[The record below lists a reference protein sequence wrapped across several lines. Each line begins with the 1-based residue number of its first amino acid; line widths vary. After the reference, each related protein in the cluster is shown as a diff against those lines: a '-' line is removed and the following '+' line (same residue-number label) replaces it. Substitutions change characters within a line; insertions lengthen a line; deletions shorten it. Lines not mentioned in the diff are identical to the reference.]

1 MFPKGMGGMMKK
13 AQQMQKEMVKIQ
25 KEIEELEAEGQS
37 GGGLVSVLVNGKK
50 KIISINIDSNA
61 LQEDKDILED
71 LILSATNQALDT
83 IDKIS
88 KEKMILF
95 HLKNLKIQLLN
106 LRNVNIFP
114 LFHHLV

>member
-88 KEKMILF
+88 KEKMDPLTGG
-95 HLKNLKIQLLN
+95 LN
-106 LRNVNIFP
+106 IP
-114 LFHHLV
+114 GI

>member
-1 MFPKGMGGMMKK
+1 
-13 AQQMQKEMVKIQ
+13 MVKIQ

-50 KIISINIDSNA
+50 KIVSINIDSDA

-71 LILSATNQALDT
+71 LILSATNQALDS

-88 KEKMILF
+88 KEKMAPLQVVLTF
-95 HLKNLKIQLLN
+95 RRYNELS
-106 LRNVNIFP
+106 RNFIICY
-114 LFHHLV
+114 

>member
-71 LILSATNQALDT
+71 LILSATNQGNSLEPYPPP
-83 IDKIS
+83 IPSPFLCPI
-88 KEKMILF
+88 
-95 HLKNLKIQLLN
+95 
-106 LRNVNIFP
+106 V
-114 LFHHLV
+114 

>member
-25 KEIEELEAEGQS
+25 KEIDELEAEGQS

-50 KIISINIDSNA
+50 KIVSINIDSNA

-88 KEKMILF
+88 KEKMAPLTGG
-95 HLKNLKIQLLN
+95 LN
-106 LRNVNIFP
+106 IP
-114 LFHHLV
+114 GI

>member
-25 KEIEELEAEGQS
+25 KEIEELEVEGQS

-50 KIISINIDSNA
+50 KIVSINIDSDA
-61 LQEDKDILED
+61 MHEDKDILED
-71 LILSATNQALDT
+71 LILSATNQALDG

-88 KEKMILF
+88 KEKMGPLTGG
-95 HLKNLKIQLLN
+95 LN
-106 LRNVNIFP
+106 IP
-114 LFHHLV
+114 GI

>member
-25 KEIEELEAEGQS
+25 KEIQELEAEGQS

-50 KIISINIDSNA
+50 KIVSINIDSDA
-61 LQEDKDILED
+61 LQEDKEILED
-71 LILSATNQALDT
+71 LILSATNQALDS

-88 KEKMILF
+88 KEKMGPLTGG
-95 HLKNLKIQLLN
+95 LN
-106 LRNVNIFP
+106 IP
-114 LFHHLV
+114 GI

>member
-88 KEKMILF
+88 KEKMAPLTGG
-95 HLKNLKIQLLN
+95 LN
-106 LRNVNIFP
+106 IP
-114 LFHHLV
+114 GI